1 MWGGKGCGGCG
12 KGYDSGSGYDS
23 SAFAISR
30 DPGG

>member
-12 KGYDSGSGYDS
+12 KGYDSGYDS

>member
-23 SAFAISR
+23 SAFASR